1 MNSLYPI
8 LRRILVQVT
17 KIATTVF
24 LLIVLIDYI
33 EKLIAYNF
41 IAEYIQISFITSLF
55 LLILSI
61 SLRFCWRH
69 QIGIVYLLILCVQ
82 RNFNDVL
89 FTSNSAFL
97 TICYTN
103 IAVILVILFLGI
115 QQFIRTLK

>member
-41 IAEYIQISFITSLF
+41 KVVYQDYDGYYCLYTPLVYSN
-55 LLILSI
+55 LIHYFSI
-61 SLRFCWRH
+61 
-69 QIGIVYLLILCVQ
+69 
-82 RNFNDVL
+82 
-89 FTSNSAFL
+89 L
-97 TICYTN
+97 THS
-103 IAVILVILFLGI
+103 
-115 QQFIRTLK
+115 

>member
-41 IAEYIQISFITSLF
+41 KVVYQDYDGYYC
-55 LLILSI
+55 LILLYHLLLQNI
-61 SLRFCWRH
+61 FKFHSL
-69 QIGIVYLLILCVQ
+69 LLY
-82 RNFNDVL
+82 
-89 FTSNSAFL
+89 SYSFL
-97 TICYTN
+97 
-103 IAVILVILFLGI
+103 VFH
-115 QQFIRTLK
+115 

>member
-41 IAEYIQISFITSLF
+41 RQLY
-55 LLILSI
+55 
-61 SLRFCWRH
+61 
-69 QIGIVYLLILCVQ
+69 
-82 RNFNDVL
+82 
-89 FTSNSAFL
+89 
-97 TICYTN
+97 
-103 IAVILVILFLGI
+103 ILVHKD
-115 QQFIRTLK
+115 TN